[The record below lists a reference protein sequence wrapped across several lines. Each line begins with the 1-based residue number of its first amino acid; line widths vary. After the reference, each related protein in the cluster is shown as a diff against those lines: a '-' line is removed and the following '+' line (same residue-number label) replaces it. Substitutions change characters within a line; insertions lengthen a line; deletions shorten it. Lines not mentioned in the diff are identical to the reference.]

1 MAGITLKY
9 RNGLLPEN
17 IAQILEDADKQD
29 LEVLPQEI
37 IDRFY
42 PMVGDDSFRDYHI
55 AYYGEIVNAY
65 LIEQEG

>member
-29 LEVLPQEI
+29 LEVLVSVWVGFSVI
-37 IDRFY
+37 I
-42 PMVGDDSFRDYHI
+42 
-55 AYYGEIVNAY
+55 
-65 LIEQEG
+65 